1 LKAKVAFLEAENDI
15 INTPNNEMDVAN
27 NKIKDLEGLVAQL
40 TLSNPKETATKMLED
55 SLLQAQTTIL
65 QLREAEEKKKEEL
78 ASLTMNN
85 TMLLEKVA
93 RYDKE
98 LENCYR
104 QIKELQEQNRTE
116 ESVGVEEL
124 KVSTVTNW
132 LVILLNSVQI
142 SC

>member
-1 LKAKVAFLEAENDI
+1 MKKEKAALKAKVAFLEAENDI
-15 INTPNNEMDVAN
+15 INTPNKEELDLAN
-27 NKIKDLEGLVAQL
+27 NKIKNLEGLVEEL
-40 TLSNPKETATKMLED
+40 TLSIPKETATKMLED
-55 SLLQAQTTIL
+55 SLQQAQTTIAL
-65 QLREAEEKKKEEL
+65 LREAEEKKKEEL

-116 ESVGVEEL
+116 ETVEVEEL
-124 KVSTVTNW
+124 KVSNK
-132 LVILLNSVQI
+132 LVSNFA
-142 SC
+142 

>member
-1 LKAKVAFLEAENDI
+1 MKAKVAFLEAENDI

-40 TLSNPKETATKMLED
+40 TLSNPKETEMLED